1 MTSRHHRPEQP
12 APVQL
17 TTRDK
22 NVLRAVYRHR
32 FLTADQLHGLCF
44 AGAGLRVCQARLRQL
59 WAGSC
64 LDRSYLP
71 PETLGVRDRWSGV
84 ALYSLAL
91 RGAGLLADDSNV
103 DIDDIPHTPAQHRC
117 SLDRMRHNLAATA
130 FAVALELEAVR
141 RGWTAMPTR
150 EDELRARLWS
160 LRQKRKL
167 PPALV
172 PDGAVTLSGPAWQ
185 LPQTI
190 LVEVARAGAKA
201 GNNSIRRKV
210 QRYVAALRSG
220 QLRDLYGFAWIRA
233 IVYLTPTVRRAA
245 NLARLVRD
253 VAGADR
259 TFRFGVCE
267 LPPGQSLALQPFLA
281 PSGATLPLLPEL
293 SIT

>member
-1 MTSRHHRPEQP
+1 MTSRRKRPEQP
-12 APVQL
+12 APIQL

-22 NVLRAVYRHR
+22 SVLRAVYRHR
-32 FLTADQLHGLCF
+32 YLTADQLHGLCF

-59 WAGSC
+59 WAANC

-71 PETLGVRDRWSGV
+71 PETLGVRDHWSGV
-84 ALYSLAL
+84 ALYSLAR
-91 RGAGLLADDSNV
+91 RGADVVADLLT
-103 DIDDIPHTPAQHRC
+103 IDLADIPHTLAQHRC

-130 FAVALELEAVR
+130 FAVALELEGIR
-141 RGWTAMPTR
+141 RGWTATPTR
-150 EDELRARLWS
+150 EDELRAQLWT

-167 PPALV
+167 PLALV

-201 GNNSIRRKV
+201 GNSSIRRKV

-220 QLRDLYGFAWIRA
+220 QLRDIYGFAWIRA
-233 IVYLTPTVRRAA
+233 IVYLTPTLRRAS
-245 NLARLVRD
+245 NLGRLVRD

-259 TFRFGVCE
+259 TFRFGAYE
-267 LPPGQSLALQPFLA
+267 LPQGQSLALQPFLSPWRA
-281 PSGATLPLLPEL
+281 SVPLLPEL

>member
-1 MTSRHHRPEQP
+1 M
-12 APVQL
+12 
-17 TTRDK
+17 
-22 NVLRAVYRHR
+22 LRAVYRHR